1 MTTLITTHQGTDFDA
16 LASVVAAKKIHP
28 ESVASISGS
37 LNQNVRDFY
46 QMHIDL
52 LELIEPENI
61 DQDNIDTLIIVD
73 TRITDRLGIFSELA
87 RKETVKKI
95 IYDHHPKSSDDLKGA
110 YIDRSKAY
118 GATTTILVK
127 ELIKRKVSID
137 QMEAT
142 LFALGIHEDT
152 GSLTYLT
159 STSHDAAALAFLISR
174 GANITVINRFLSTA
188 LTPDQHAMLELLLH
202 SLTRVKMKDKNIIF
216 ADAVV
221 DEFVDGLSVLAYKL
235 LDIEECDIG
244 FIYVK
249 MGDRI
254 QLVARSKT
262 AEVDVLKVIE
272 PFGGGGH
279 PQAASAVLKEPQSF
293 DVIKAE
299 IYKRLEIMLAPLK
312 VARDIM
318 SYPVKFIAEDST
330 VLEASE
336 MMSKLGHTGLPVLS
350 KGQIVGVISRKDA
363 DKAIRHGL
371 QHAPVKG
378 FISKKLVKASSDTD
392 IYELQ
397 RLMIQNSIGRIPIVD
412 GKRVVGIVT
421 RKDLLRA
428 LHGDQYLNTKL
439 ILNAKAKGKSIA
451 ELMKEY
457 FRAEVYDAVREIGNI
472 ANQLN
477 MKAYLVGGI
486 VRDIFLDVENFDI
499 DIVIEGDGIQLAIEA
514 SQHFKCSY
522 KVHSKFGTATLYL
535 DAGFNLDIA
544 TSRME
549 YYEKPASLPLVTRS
563 NIRQDLY
570 RRDFTINTMA
580 ISLNSDGWGK
590 LLDYF
595 GGMEDIINGRIR
607 ILHSMS
613 FIEDPTRIFRAIRF
627 EQRLGFGME
636 DNTEQKLR
644 KALVLGMPY
653 KLSPVRL
660 RDEIL
665 NMLNERNPWK
675 SFQRLNDL
683 GGMKYISSSFV
694 ISKDLQLAMKRGN
707 KSFDRLSKKFNLK
720 TKKWL
725 VLLGE
730 MVIFSNFKRSDDV
743 ANWGRGI
750 RLTNKS
756 VNVLIEV
763 FNHVSPI
770 HEIVSSSDLKD
781 FELFETFSVLG
792 DDALVIIHS
801 LSSKSAV
808 SIERYLKML
817 SSTKVEI
824 NGNDIIKLGVKPGE
838 KIKELLRQITILKV
852 KGILKNRDDEMEYAK
867 TYMKES

>member
-1 MTTLITTHQGTDFDA
+1 MTTLITAHQSTDFDA
-16 LASVVAAKKIHP
+16 LASVVAAKKIYP
-28 ESVASISGS
+28 DSIASISGS

-52 LELIEPENI
+52 LELIEPESV
-61 DQDNIDTLIIVD
+61 DQNSIDTLIIVD
-73 TRITDRLGIFSELA
+73 TRIPDRLGIFSGIA
-87 RKETVKKI
+87 RKETINKI

-127 ELIKRKVSID
+127 ELITRKISID
-137 QMEAT
+137 HMEAT
-142 LFALGIHEDT
+142 LFALGVHEDT

-159 STSHDAAALAFLISR
+159 STSHDAAVLAFLISK
-174 GANITVINRFLSTA
+174 GANIAVINRFLSTA
-188 LTPDQHAMLELLLH
+188 LTPDQHALLELLLH
-202 SLTRVKMKDKNIIF
+202 SLTRVKIKDKNIIF

-235 LDIEECDIG
+235 LDIEECDVG

-262 AEVDVLKVIE
+262 TEVDVLKVIE

-279 PQAASAVLKEPQSF
+279 PQAASAVLKDKSF
-293 DVIKAE
+293 NLIKAE
-299 IYKRLEIMLAPLK
+299 VCKRLEIALAPRK

-318 SYPVKFIAEDST
+318 SYPVKFISEDST
-330 VLEASE
+330 VLESSD

-350 KGQIVGVISRKDA
+350 KGQIVGVITRKDA

-371 QHAPVKG
+371 QHAPVRG
-378 FISKKLVKASSDTD
+378 FISKKLVKASPGTD

-428 LHGDQYLNTKL
+428 LHGDQYLNQKI
-439 ILNAKAKGKSIA
+439 ILNEKATGKSIA
-451 ELMKEY
+451 ELIKEY
-457 FRAEVYDAVREIGNI
+457 FRSEVYDAVKEIGKI
-472 ANQLN
+472 ANRLN

-486 VRDIFLDVENFDI
+486 VRDIFLHVENFDI
-499 DIVIEGDGIQLAIEA
+499 DIVIEGDGIQLALEA
-514 SQHFKCSY
+514 SQHFKCPY

-535 DAGFNLDIA
+535 NAGFNLDIA

-549 YYEKPASLPLVTRS
+549 YYEKPATLPLVVKS

-580 ISLNSDGWGK
+580 ISLNSDSWGK

-595 GGMEDIINGRIR
+595 GGMEDVINGRIR

-636 DNTEQKLR
+636 ENTEQKL
-644 KALVLGMPY
+644 KEALVLGIPY

-675 SFQRLNDL
+675 SFQRLDDL
-683 GGMKYISSSFV
+683 GGIKYISPSFV
-694 ISKDLQLAMKRGN
+694 INKDVQFAMKRGN

-720 TKKWL
+720 TKRWL
-725 VLLGE
+725 VLLSE
-730 MVIFSNFKRSDDV
+730 MVILSNFKNADDV
-743 ANWGRGI
+743 TNWGRGI
-750 RLTNKS
+750 GLTNKS
-756 VNVLIEV
+756 VSAMVEV
-763 FNHVSPI
+763 FNKITSI
-770 HEIVSSSDLKD
+770 REILSSSDLKD
-781 FELFETFSVLG
+781 FELFDTFSVLR
-792 DDALVIIHS
+792 DDSIVIVHS
-801 LSSKSAV
+801 LDSKSAISV
-808 SIERYLKML
+808 ERYLRML
-817 SSTKVEI
+817 SSIKVEI
-824 NGNDIIKLGVKPGE
+824 NGNDIIKLGVEPGE
-838 KIKELLRQITILKV
+838 KIKELLRRLTILKV

-867 TYMKES
+867 TYLKEN

>member
-1 MTTLITTHQGTDFDA
+1 LTALITTHQSTDFDA
-16 LASVVAAKKIHP
+16 LASVVAAKKIYP
-28 ESVASISGS
+28 ESIASISGS

-52 LELIEPENI
+52 LELIEPESV
-61 DQDNIDTLIIVD
+61 DQDSIDTMIIVD
-73 TRITDRLGIFSELA
+73 TRILDRLGIFSGLA
-87 RKETVKKI
+87 RKETIDKI
-95 IYDHHPKSSDDLKGA
+95 IYDHHPKSSDDLKGT
-110 YIDRSKAY
+110 YIDRSKTY

-127 ELIKRKVSID
+127 ELIKRKISMD
-137 QMEAT
+137 HMEAT

-159 STSHDAAALAFLISR
+159 STSHDASVLAFLISK
-174 GANITVINRFLSTA
+174 GANIDVINRFLSTA
-188 LTPDQHAMLELLLH
+188 LTPDQHALLELLLH
-202 SLTRVKMKDKNIIF
+202 SLTRVKIKDKNIIF
-216 ADAVV
+216 ADAYIN
-221 DEFVDGLSVLAYKL
+221 EFVDGLSVLAYKL
-235 LDIEECDIG
+235 LDIEECDVG

-262 AEVDVLKVIE
+262 TEVDVLKIIE

-279 PQAASAVLKEPQSF
+279 PQAASAVLKDQSS
-293 DVIKAE
+293 DLIKAD
-299 IYKRLEIMLAPLK
+299 IYRRLEIALAPRK

-318 SYPVKFIAEDST
+318 SYPVKFISEDST
-330 VLEASE
+330 VLESSE

-378 FISKKLVKASSDTD
+378 FISKRLVKANSGTD

-397 RLMIQNSIGRIPIVD
+397 RLMIQNSIGRIPIVE

-428 LHGDQYLNTKL
+428 LHGDQYLSQKI
-439 ILNAKAKGKSIA
+439 ILNEKDAGKSVL

-457 FRAEVYDAVREIGNI
+457 FRSEVYDAVKEIGKI
-472 ANQLN
+472 ANRLD

-486 VRDIFLDVENFDI
+486 VRDIFLHVDNFDI
-499 DIVIEGDGIQLAIEA
+499 DIVIEGDGIKLALEA
-514 SQHFKCSY
+514 SQHFRCTY
-522 KVHSKFGTATLYL
+522 KLHSKFGTATLYL
-535 DAGFNLDIA
+535 GAGFKLDIA

-549 YYEKPASLPLVTRS
+549 YYEKPASLPFVVRS

-580 ISLNSDGWGK
+580 VSLNSDSWGK

-595 GGMEDIINGRIR
+595 GGMDDVISGRIR

-644 KALVLGMPY
+644 EALVLGIPY
-653 KLSPVRL
+653 RLSPVRL
-660 RDEIL
+660 RDEML

-675 SFQRLNDL
+675 SFQRLDDL
-683 GGMKYISSSFV
+683 GGIKYISPSFV
-694 ISKDLQLAMKRGN
+694 INKEVQLAMKRGG
-707 KSFDRLSKKFNLK
+707 KSVDRLSKKFNLK

-725 VLLGE
+725 VLLCE
-730 MVIFSNFKRSDDV
+730 MVILSNFNSADEV

-750 RLTNKS
+750 RMTNKS
-756 VNVLIEV
+756 VSVLVEV
-763 FNHVSPI
+763 FNNI
-770 HEIVSSSDLKD
+770 AQIREILSTSELKD
-781 FELFETFSVLG
+781 FRLFDTFTVLG
-792 DDALVIIHS
+792 DDSIVVVHS
-801 LSSKSAV
+801 LDSKSAIRV
-808 SIERYLKML
+808 ERYLRML
-817 SSTKVEI
+817 SSIKVEI
-824 NGNDIIKLGVKPGE
+824 NGNDIIKLGVEPGR

-852 KGILKNRDDEMEYAK
+852 KGMLKNRDDEMEYVK
-867 TYMKES
+867 KYLKEN